1 MMQTL
6 SQGVI
11 QKLHP
16 VKSLANAYLYPRDG
30 ASNHSDAGTIRF
42 PQAKDTVTRQD
53 ETRSEVLVPQ

>member
-1 MMQTL
+1 MMQTR

-16 VKSLANAYLYPRDG
+16 VKSLANDYLYPRHA
-30 ASNHSDAGTIRF
+30 ASDHSDAGTIRF

-53 ETRSEVLVPQ
+53 ETRS